1 MANLET
7 LEDRTLLSNV
17 VTGFTHDP
25 TTGAV

>member
-17 VTGFTHDP
+17 VTSFTHGP
-25 TTGAV
+25 TIGAA